1 MQEPFPD
8 HVSQVIK
15 WAYRYKD
22 CFSPNRKSVF
32 STQPVLK
39 VYHKLITL

>member
-8 HVSQVIK
+8 RVSQVIK

-22 CFSPNRKSVF
+22 CFSPNRSVF
-32 STQPVLK
+32 SIQPVLK
-39 VYHKLITL
+39 VYHKLITP